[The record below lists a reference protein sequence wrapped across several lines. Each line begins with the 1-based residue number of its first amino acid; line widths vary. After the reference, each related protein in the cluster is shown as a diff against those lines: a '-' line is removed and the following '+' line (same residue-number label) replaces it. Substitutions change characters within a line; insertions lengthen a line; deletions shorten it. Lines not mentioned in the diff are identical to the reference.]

1 MQIFQEYEKIK
12 QQTLLSE
19 LQESDICYQHKL
31 ILSDMQVSSKIHV
44 WKARARDIL
53 TDWWLHV

>member
-31 ILSDMQVSSKIHV
+31 ILSDMQVKWEIHV
-44 WKARARDIL
+44 WEARARDIL